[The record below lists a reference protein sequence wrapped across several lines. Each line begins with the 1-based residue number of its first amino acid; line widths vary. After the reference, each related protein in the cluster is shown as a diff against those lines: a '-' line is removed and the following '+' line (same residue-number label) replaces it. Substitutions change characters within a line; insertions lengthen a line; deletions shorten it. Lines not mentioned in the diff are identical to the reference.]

1 NGGVSNQA
9 LATGTDPN
17 GDPIDDESG
26 TDEDNDDPTDTPLTQ
41 EPSIALVKTVTN
53 TGSGENGAFVVGDAI
68 EYTFTVSNTGNVT
81 VSGITIDDDLTN
93 TSGLPIAP
101 ATLAPGESGM
111 ATATYTITQE
121 DVDNGGVSNQAL
133 TTGTDPNGDPVEDES
148 GTDPDNDDPTETPID
163 QIPSIA
169 LVKTGE
175 YTDTNGN
182 EMADAG
188 DEITYTF
195 TVTNT
200 GNVTVVDIT
209 IDDALTETAGLP
221 IVPATLAPGE
231 SGTATATYTITQ
243 EDVDNGGVSNQ
254 ALATGTD
261 PNGDPVEDTSGTDP
275 DNDDPTETVIEPD
288 PAMALIKAGTYVDEN
303 GDGVVTPGDIIQY
316 SFTVENTG
324 NVTLNNVSISDE
336 TMVPALEVS
345 EVSPSVLAPGET
357 GTASAIY
364 VITQEDINIGAV
376 YNIAEA
382 SAETPDGEEVY
393 EESQPSEPL
402 DPSDP
407 FYMDE
412 CPDCTVVKLER
423 DPEITLLKTGEFNDE
438 NGDGQ
443 AQAGETI
450 TYRFEVINTG
460 NVYLSNIEIE
470 DPLPGVTITGGP
482 VSLAPGESDNTT
494 FSGTYTITQDDIIA
508 RGVTNQATVYADATD
523 GSRVSNVSDS
533 EDGLGDNPT
542 FIALEGCTIEVFN
555 GVSPNGDGLNDIFK
569 IQGIEC
575 YPDNTVEIYNRWG
588 VKVYDVRGYDNNSR
602 VFRGYSDGRATLNQG
617 KRLPTGTYFYVLK
630 YRTENGS
637 VQDTSGYLF
646 IN

>member
-9 LATGTDPN
+9 LA
-17 GDPIDDESG
+17 
-26 TDEDNDDPTDTPLTQ
+26 
-41 EPSIALVKTVTN
+41 
-53 TGSGENGAFVVGDAI
+53 SGE
-68 EYTFTVSNTGNVT
+68 
-81 VSGITIDDDLTN
+81 
-93 TSGLPIAP
+93 
-101 ATLAPGESGM
+101 
-111 ATATYTITQE
+111 
-121 DVDNGGVSNQAL
+121 
-133 TTGTDPNGDPVEDES
+133 DPNGDPVEDES

-163 QIPSIA
+163 QVPSIV

-200 GNVTVVDIT
+200 GNVT
-209 IDDALTETAGLP
+209 IDNISINDDLTGTTGLP
-221 IVPATLAPGE
+221 ITPVILAPGE

-243 EDVDNGGVSNQ
+243 EDMDNGGVSNQ
-254 ALATGTD
+254 ALASGED
-261 PNGDPVEDTSGTDP
+261 PNGDPVEDESGTDA
-275 DNDDPTETVIEPD
+275 DNDDPTDTPIEQNPD
-288 PAMALIKAGTYVDEN
+288 MTLIKTGMYIDEN
-303 GDGVVTPGDIIQY
+303 GDGSVTPGDIIQY

-324 NVTLNNVSISDE
+324 NVTLSNVSISDE

-364 VITQEDINIGAV
+364 TITQEDINIGAV

-382 SAETPDGEEVY
+382 SAETPGGEEVY

-412 CPDCTVVKLER
+412 CPDCTIVKLKR
-423 DPEITLLKTGEFNDE
+423 DPAITLLKTGEFNDE

-450 TYRFEVINTG
+450 TYRFEVTNTG
-460 NVYLSNIEIE
+460 NVYLDNIEIE

-494 FSGTYTITQDDIIA
+494 FSGTYTITQDDIID
-508 RGVTNQATVYADATD
+508 RGVTNQATVYANATD
-523 GSRVSNVSDS
+523 GSRVSNISDS
-533 EDGLGDNPT
+533 EDGLGDAPT
-542 FIALEGCTIEVFN
+542 FIELEGCTIEVFN
-555 GVSPNGDGLNDIFK
+555 GVSPNGDGLNDTFK

-588 VKVYDVRGYDNNSR
+588 VKVYDTRGYDNNSR

-637 VQDTSGYLF
+637 VQDKSGYLF